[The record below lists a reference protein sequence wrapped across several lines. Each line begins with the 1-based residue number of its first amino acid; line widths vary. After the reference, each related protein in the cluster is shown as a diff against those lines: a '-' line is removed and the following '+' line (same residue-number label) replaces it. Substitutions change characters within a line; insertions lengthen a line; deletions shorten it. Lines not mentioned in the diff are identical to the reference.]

1 MPKNVDHSDFSIE
14 AFLKPR
20 AHSASVPVPIEEYKE
35 LIQKAAVLDII
46 SEICADDETKNDFQY
61 SWGGKMIQKTLNAA
75 YGPVV
80 EVQEVEDHAEE
91 EPAPKPEAKKD
102 GEADA

>member
-1 MPKNVDHSDFSIE
+1 MPKNVDAHDFSIE
-14 AFLKPR
+14 AILKPR
-20 AHSASVPVPIEEYKE
+20 TPTVPVPIEEYKE

-61 SWGGKMIQKTLNAA
+61 SWGGKMIQKILNAV
-75 YGPVV
+75 YGPVP
-80 EVQEVEDHAEE
+80 EVQEADDHAEDA
-91 EPAPKPEAKKD
+91 PAPENKKD

>member
-1 MPKNVDHSDFSIE
+1 MPKNVYTHDFSIE

-20 AHSASVPVPIEEYKE
+20 TPTVPVPIEEYKE

-46 SEICADDETKNDFQY
+46 SEICEDDETKNDFQY
-61 SWGGKMIQKTLNAA
+61 SWGGKMIQKILNAA

-91 EPAPKPEAKKD
+91 EPSPEPKAKKD

>member
-1 MPKNVDHSDFSIE
+1 MPKNVNAHGFSIE
-14 AFLKPR
+14 AFLMPR
-20 AHSASVPVPIEEYKE
+20 TPSASVPVPIEEYKE

-61 SWGGKMIQKTLNAA
+61 SWGGKMIQKILNAA
-75 YGPVV
+75 YGPVP
-80 EVQEVEDHAEE
+80 EVQEVEDHADGLAP
-91 EPAPKPEAKKD
+91 EPENKKD